1 MLRALE
7 AHDTVVRKE
16 ENILKRGNNNT
27 GKAWNLERVWPGL
40 KRSLMGPGFLVKR
53 IMRRVVH
60 VNRAE
65 CDRSLCQ
72 GVRNL
77 S

>member
-1 MLRALE
+1 MLGALE

-16 ENILKRGNNNT
+16 ENILERGNNNT

-40 KRSLMGPGFLVKR
+40 KRSLMRPGFLVKR

-60 VNRAE
+60 ISRAKY
-65 CDRSLCQ
+65 DRSLCQ